1 MSSNLEDEKA
11 AYDIISVAISDHSF
25 VTTKIGCKKKPTR
38 ASDTRKKWK
47 LYDSVL
53 GEGFALEFQGK
64 IENVGKSGA
73 IFAVKWENSNRL
85 LVTASMPQAK

>member
-11 AYDIISVAISDHSF
+11 AYDIIPVAFSDHSF
-25 VTTKIGCKKKPTR
+25 VTTKIGCKKPNR

-47 LYDSVL
+47 LYDSIL
-53 GEGFALEFQGK
+53 GEGFALEFHGE

-73 IFAVKWENSNRL
+73 ISAVKWETSNRL